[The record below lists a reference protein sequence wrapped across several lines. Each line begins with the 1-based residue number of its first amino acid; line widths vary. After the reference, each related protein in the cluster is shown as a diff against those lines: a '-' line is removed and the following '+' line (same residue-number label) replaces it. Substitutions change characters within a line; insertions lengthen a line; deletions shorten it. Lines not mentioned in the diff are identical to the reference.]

1 MRILFEAILSPPLE
15 LEVQYSF
22 SLYPCFDLLILEEKL
37 ESPCLVQ
44 CLTVLTSHCMPFC
57 ASAGSCCPWFQEGLV
72 RGESSFNGPRLG
84 DVSCEKSFLD
94 GSLS

>member
-37 ESPCLVQ
+37 DSPCLVQ

-57 ASAGSCCPWFQEGLV
+57 AVFLFERECWGLL
-72 RGESSFNGPRLG
+72 SM
-84 DVSCEKSFLD
+84 VSGGVGKR
-94 GSLS
+94 